1 MRVGRIGIWIV
12 LGMVMGALACST
24 AIPRVGPAD
33 AERTGLSMDTLR
45 AGRDIYIAKCS
56 GCHVLYAPQEYPDH
70 VWLDQ
75 VMEMKGKALISERD
89 VELILAYVRGM
100 NGA

>member
-1 MRVGRIGIWIV
+1 MPNALDCRWIR
-12 LGMVMGALACST
+12 C
-24 AIPRVGPAD
+24 GPA
-33 AERTGLSMDTLR
+33 EISTLQ
-45 AGRDIYIAKCS
+45 KCS

-75 VMEMKGKALISERD
+75 VIEMKGKALISERD